1 MNAVLSFHRNIF
13 KNICFHHK
21 IFQNIVKMWL
31 NAALKK
37 EEESWLNGGI
47 PELID
52 QYYFSPLAIDVI
64 QVSRHLYCREQDF
77 HSSETGRGV
86 QQV

>member
-1 MNAVLSFHRNIF
+1 
-13 KNICFHHK
+13 
-21 IFQNIVKMWL
+21 MWL

-52 QYYFSPLAIDVI
+52 QYYFSPLAINVI
-64 QVSRHLYCREQDF
+64 QVSTHLNCHEQDF
-77 HSSETGRGV
+77 HSSETGRDV

>member
-1 MNAVLSFHRNIF
+1 
-13 KNICFHHK
+13 
-21 IFQNIVKMWL
+21 MWL

-52 QYYFSPLAIDVI
+52 QYYFSPLAINVI
-64 QVSRHLYCREQDF
+64 QVSTHLNCHEQDF
-77 HSSETGRGV
+77 TAQELVETCSRCNACV
-86 QQV
+86 MMFLDD

>member
-1 MNAVLSFHRNIF
+1 MHISFHRNIY
-13 KNICFHHK
+13 KNIGFNHK
-21 IFQNIVKMWL
+21 TFQDKVKMWL
-31 NAALKK
+31 NTALKK

-52 QYYFSPLAIDVI
+52 QYYFSPLAINVI
-64 QVSRHLYCREQDF
+64 QVSTHLNCHEQDF
-77 HSSETGRGV
+77 HSLETGRDV